1 MSTVVLV
8 GGAAR
13 MAGYAS
19 YGFYG
24 GSTIT
29 LLAVGLP
36 LVIVGSWVGRPA
48 STKVQRSD
56 VWMAGGRSCFAQW
69 RRPAPKIVCL
79 PGTIGP
85 KDGPSSKGCAAE
97 EPAGRDLTTGDLG
110 SL

>member
-1 MSTVVLV
+1 MGERNARGGSRIRVTMSTVVLG

-36 LVIVGSWVGRPA
+36 LVIVGS
-48 STKVQRSD
+48 
-56 VWMAGGRSCFAQW
+56 
-69 RRPAPKIVCL
+69 
-79 PGTIGP
+79 
-85 KDGPSSKGCAAE
+85 
-97 EPAGRDLTTGDLG
+97 
-110 SL
+110 